1 MNIFMRK
8 YKAQA
13 EMVIENKEP
22 VILEVPN
29 LTLKEKWKPLHLEGS

>member
-13 EMVIENKEP
+13 EIVIENKEP
-22 VILEVPN
+22 VILKLPS
-29 LTLKEKWKPLHLEGS
+29 LTLKEK